1 VPAGRGAGGRDRGG
15 HRAGR
20 HPGALPEPQPEGGAQ
35 RLRDLRH
42 PRRPAEQPRALLAET
57 RSTDG
62 GLSFQIAYEEA
73 YGVNPPTLET
83 DEANNLYLI
92 FPTENSNG
100 TRFLKFAPGNYS
112 SPAVNKTTT
121 AAGSAGKFASF
132 YDRTRGLLCHA
143 TQWGYFL
150 VFDKSGNLTKSKRVW
165 TTGSTGSGP
174 SYPHLFVDEG
184 GVIHYAMTTH
194 DSADAIPYETI
205 RYLKSTNG
213 GDNWKKMNGTSVS
226 IPVSCDPDSSN
237 STQINLE
244 DEDTLNTWLGH
255 MHVKNGKVHFMYNT
269 RGVSPVR
276 QHYMRFNATTGVREI
291 DSYTDWGNQ
300 WGNPPIQ
307 SAEGDGLFASDP
319 DDPGGPLFAV
329 GRYAESSTRKRL
341 VGLVSHDN
349 GSTWQNRAI
358 TPASGSGDISDG
370 LLTNV
375 GGCRALT
382 PDGKVIGTLAADR
395 PNWATVYFYQFQ
407 ATLPADVIWDGS
419 TDTTWAQPDSTSWSG
434 ATFRGGDNAQFLGS
448 GAGTVAVSGTVWP
461 GSVTVDSAS
470 NYTFSGGAIGG
481 AGTLS
486 KTGAGTMTLYNSHTY
501 TGATTV
507 NGGTLRIARSYSGAG
522 SASASSGITVN
533 SGGTLRFF
541 DHSYQWTFAT
551 PPISLNGGTLY
562 LDSWSN
568 HWTVL
573 SGGAVTVN
581 AASALVMNGQYGGRA
596 TSYLDGGLKGSAALA
611 VTSSKARKSLV
622 LRNSNSTYS
631 GALTVNGVAS
641 ADPALCSGL
650 AIVCNGSHPNMP
662 QADLTVNGTLELGD
676 HADSIGWAAG
686 ATGTAGAAFQMDA
699 LGGAGVVVANMKTAG
714 STRTLSVGNNNGT
727 GSFSGVIANGA
738 NNTLSLG
745 KNGAGTLTLSGANT
759 YTGPTTVSLGTLLVN
774 TPGSLDSNSN
784 VTVAANAT
792 LGGTGA
798 VSGPV
803 AVTGTLA
810 PGASAGTLTT
820 GAVTFQP
827 GSTFAWEIADWT
839 GATPG
844 AHWDLLS
851 AASLTFN
858 NTPANKLNVVISGP
872 AANFTETTKTFAIAT
887 AGGAVTG
894 FDPAAIAIS
903 APGFPGAGAW
913 TVQEHDSTIQLVYHA
928 DNFAAWAA
936 ANAPGQTLDMDHD
949 NDGVQNGIEYFMGE
963 SGSGFTALPAPDA
976 TRTVKWTKDPSY
988 PGVCGVDYVV
998 QTSTDLATWGDVPE
1012 SHLAIGATVDYTIP
1026 ADAPA
1031 RFARLKVTGP

>member
-1 VPAGRGAGGRDRGG
+1 MPAGRGAGGRDRGG

-255 MHVKNGKVHFMYNT
+255 MHVKNGKAHFMYNT
-269 RGVSPVR
+269 RGVTPVR

-319 DDPGGPLFAV
+319 DDPAGPLFAV

-358 TPASGSGDISDG
+358 TPASGAGDISDG

-375 GGCRALT
+375 GGCRTLT

-395 PNWATVYFYQFQ
+395 PQWATCYFYQFSHAGDPPVVDSGVGGIVPFPQ
-407 ATLPADVIWDGS
+407 RSVSLDGTVTDDGGGPLTTTWSMASGPGDVTFGDAGAVDTVAVFPAAGTYILRLTATDGFNPPVSDDLRVTVLAGTPTGEGIGECSAVTVDTPGPGEWHATGFLRGYTTPVVVMGPPGHNDADPATVRVRNVSPAGFEFQLDEWDYLDGRHAAETIGCLVLEAGDHTLADGTRIKAGAAPVDHNFTAVSFPSRFAFAPVVLTQVTSDNDPAAVATRVRNITAAGFEVRLVEEEGNDGS
-419 TDTTWAQPDSTSWSG
+419 HAAETVHWIAIEQSSGQSGGLVHDAAITFQNVTDGERTIPFNQSFAAPPVFLAALQTFADADPCTLRHTALGTTDTTV
-434 ATFRGGDNAQFLGS
+434 F
-448 GAGTVAVSGTVWP
+448 
-461 GSVTVDSAS
+461 
-470 NYTFSGGAIGG
+470 IEEE
-481 AGTLS
+481 
-486 KTGAGTMTLYNSHTY
+486 
-501 TGATTV
+501 
-507 NGGTLRIARSYSGAG
+507 
-522 SASASSGITVN
+522 
-533 SGGTLRFF
+533 
-541 DHSYQWTFAT
+541 
-551 PPISLNGGTLY
+551 
-562 LDSWSN
+562 
-568 HWTVL
+568 
-573 SGGAVTVN
+573 
-581 AASALVMNGQYGGRA
+581 
-596 TSYLDGGLKGSAALA
+596 
-611 VTSSKARKSLV
+611 
-622 LRNSNSTYS
+622 
-631 GALTVNGVAS
+631 AS
-641 ADPALCSGL
+641 ADTETAHGRESAGYL
-650 AIVCNGSHPNMP
+650 AIDPGILGLPDSFADWISRHDLGGLTAFTDDPDGDDLANGLENFLGTNPGAPNAGLTQVTSDGTTTTFTHPQNP
-662 QADLTVNGTLELGD
+662 SPAADVSAGYEWSTDLGSWHPPGTAGGTTVTITPNENTPTAGTTTVTVT
-676 HADSIGWAAG
+676 AAG
-686 ATGTAGAAFQMDA
+686 AVPATLFVRLTASQA
-699 LGGAGVVVANMKTAG
+699 AG
-714 STRTLSVGNNNGT
+714 S
-727 GSFSGVIANGA
+727 
-738 NNTLSLG
+738 
-745 KNGAGTLTLSGANT
+745 
-759 YTGPTTVSLGTLLVN
+759 P
-774 TPGSLDSNSN
+774 
-784 VTVAANAT
+784 
-792 LGGTGA
+792 
-798 VSGPV
+798 
-803 AVTGTLA
+803 
-810 PGASAGTLTT
+810 
-820 GAVTFQP
+820 
-827 GSTFAWEIADWT
+827 
-839 GATPG
+839 
-844 AHWDLLS
+844 
-851 AASLTFN
+851 
-858 NTPANKLNVVISGP
+858 
-872 AANFTETTKTFAIAT
+872 
-887 AGGAVTG
+887 
-894 FDPAAIAIS
+894 
-903 APGFPGAGAW
+903 
-913 TVQEHDSTIQLVYHA
+913 
-928 DNFAAWAA
+928 
-936 ANAPGQTLDMDHD
+936 
-949 NDGVQNGIEYFMGE
+949 
-963 SGSGFTALPAPDA
+963 
-976 TRTVKWTKDPSY
+976 
-988 PGVCGVDYVV
+988 
-998 QTSTDLATWGDVPE
+998 
-1012 SHLAIGATVDYTIP
+1012 
-1026 ADAPA
+1026 
-1031 RFARLKVTGP
+1031 